1 MIRLDGREL
10 LVGSYGIIDL
20 EEPQL
25 YRISEE
31 EVHQIEDAVTFETRV
46 R

>member
-10 LVGSYGIIDL
+10 LVKSYGIVDL

-31 EVHQIEDAVTFETRV
+31 DVYEIKDAVTFETHV